1 MKTKR
6 LVYADYAATSPLRR
20 EAWEAMRPWLEGK
33 FGNPSSAHSFG
44 REARQA
50 VEESRATIAECIG
63 GKTEEVFFTSG
74 GTEAN
79 TWVVKGTTGGLVVSS
94 YEHPS
99 VMESAESE
107 RRMGRAVTW
116 CRPKVHGVVM
126 SENLRKALREAGEGV
141 GVVSVMAANNE
152 IGTLNPVESLVGEAH
167 SRKVLFHTDA
177 VQAMGKV
184 PVDVREWG
192 VDFLSA
198 SAHKFGG
205 PQGVGFLYARGGRA
219 PERLLDGG
227 GQERGSRAGTENV
240 AGVVGMAAALRAACS
255 RLEETTTRLE
265 HLANR
270 LREGLIGLFPDC
282 VFPGGQLM
290 AQVPGF
296 VSVSLPGHPA
306 EGMLHILDMKGIA
319 VSAGAACHAG
329 KTGISHVLKA
339 IRLPRYLAECTLRI
353 SLGEDNTDPDV
364 AAILTAF
371 RAIRRVGK

>member
-1 MKTKR
+1 M
-6 LVYADYAATSPLRR
+6 
-20 EAWEAMRPWLEGK
+20 PWLEGG

-44 REARQA
+44 REARRA
-50 VEESRATIAECIG
+50 VEESRETIAECIG
-63 GKTEEVFFTSG
+63 AKAEEVFFTSG

-79 TWVVKGTTGGLVVSS
+79 NWVVKGRTGGLVVSS

-99 VMESAESE
+99 VMKSAESE
-107 RRMGRAVTW
+107 QCKGRAVTW
-116 CRPKVHGVVM
+116 CRPKVHGAVM
-126 SENLRKALREAGEGV
+126 PENLRKALREAGDGV

-152 IGTLNPVESLVGEAH
+152 IGTLNPIDALANEAH
-167 SRKVLFHTDA
+167 SRKALFHTDA

-184 PVDVREWG
+184 PVNVREWG

-219 PERLLDGG
+219 PERILDGG
-227 GQERGSRAGTENV
+227 GQERGRRAGTENV
-240 AGVVGMAAALRAACS
+240 AGVIGMAAALQAACLHLDETTA
-255 RLEETTTRLE
+255 RLEQ
-265 HLANR
+265 LARR
-270 LREGLIGLFPDC
+270 LRDGLAGIFPDC
-282 VFPGGQLM
+282 AFPGNQLM

-339 IRLPRYLAECTLRI
+339 IRLPRHWAECTLRI
-353 SLGEDNTDPDV
+353 SLGESNTDSDI

-371 RAIRRVGK
+371 RAIRRIAK

>member
-1 MKTKR
+1 MTSGIR
-6 LVYADYAATSPLRR
+6 GYADHAATSPLRG
-20 EAWEAMRPWLEGK
+20 EAWIAMRPWLEGE

-63 GKTEEVFFTSG
+63 AKAEEVFFTSG

-79 TWVVKGTTGGLVVSS
+79 NWVVKGTTGGLVVSS

-107 RRMGRAVTW
+107 RRKGRAVTW
-116 CRPKVHGVVM
+116 CRPKVHGAVM
-126 SENLRKALREAGEGV
+126 PENLRKALREAGEGV
-141 GVVSVMAANNE
+141 RLVSVMAANNE
-152 IGTLNPVESLVGEAH
+152 IGTLNPVESLVDEAH

-192 VDFLSA
+192 VDYLSA

-240 AGVVGMAAALRAACS
+240 AGVVGMAAALRTACS
-255 RLEETTTRLE
+255 RLEETTARLE
-265 HLANR
+265 QLAHR
-270 LREGLIGLFPDC
+270 LRDGLAGIFPDC
-282 VFPGGQLM
+282 AFPGNQLM

-329 KTGISHVLKA
+329 KTGVSHVLKA
-339 IRLPRYLAECTLRI
+339 IRLPRPLAECTLRI
-353 SLGEDNTDPDV
+353 SLGEDNTDSDV
-364 AAILTAF
+364 AAILAAF
-371 RAIRRVGK
+371 RAIRRAAK